1 MALVTYGTRV
11 GGYVL
16 LRHARLSGRAAAW
29 LHYIPGA
36 VIMAIIA
43 PSVVPNVLFGGSTG
57 ESGALTAG
65 APEALAAVATTFVAA
80 RSKNLLLAMI
90 TGVISVLVFRWMFG
104 G

>member
-57 ESGALTAG
+57 ESAG